1 MKRTLSFLLALA
13 MLLSIIPMTA
23 LSTAAITDDEVA
35 ATGETYGVSTG
46 EALFAMLEKDTPV
59 GDVMTINVNSDIS
72 YYVTEQG
79 VTGIDSYLRY
89 ACTVGQG
96 KKVLNLNGHK
106 LHFYNDYVVIDACN
120 GYSISVMN
128 NLNRQCLF
136 EIPTG
141 ADLTVNGDKSGSVDS
156 GLIQYH
162 GKLLNKCDAIDQRDI
177 FEIRGGSL
185 TINSGRYLPGGEVT
199 SYTWQVSIDFL
210 PGLYDYYDI
219 IGWYLV
225 GGDAIRAMSGNL
237 TVNGGYFEGRG
248 IGGYGSA
255 RNSALLGAN
264 DMSSIVINDG
274 HFRGCS
280 VANTVS
286 VNSLIASDK
295 MKVNAGIFELD
306 HNTARVCSVYK
317 SRDYSLTT
325 CGSIGVF
332 FPEPNPYTAYYYKEK
347 SNSSY
352 VEVSQNDLKDD
363 KLRFFLAS
371 EVYQVFV
378 DPKQG
383 HRTDSGVSI
392 TPTGD
397 IGFIVGGKKYSTSD
411 DISWRKGSSM
421 KVYIDPESLYFA
433 DQKASAYGV
442 AQSLSSTV
450 NFDLIEYISDGNQP
464 VILQS
469 QSATLTKD
477 SSGSYYLDL
486 NSLSSTVKN
495 QLAEGKTYCFKFT
508 VTENW
513 KSRREFNIWHTGR
526 FYVTISQSVKQIFCQ
541 IDEPVYG
548 KKAATN
554 VYYDYSKDWCEV
566 NFVSWTY
573 KTSESDSY
581 HSMSDSDYFTRD
593 KIYYANFIVNMKS
606 GYTLADNADFF
617 VDGEK
622 ATISYQNEGGLIA
635 YKEFDMRA
643 EPIRSIAIMNV
654 PTPVAGETPIYS
666 CDYPRGY
673 YYIDTQMRMDWC
685 DEHGFRMLKTD
696 TFEGGKNYIV
706 EFHITTDNG
715 YKFADN
721 VGATVNGY
729 KANVTESWTDTYGT
743 GHARVQYTF
752 TCPITAM
759 TVGTLSAT
767 IPAPEAGKELS
778 YTATV
783 PEGFGYEVDTYG
795 DGSDWKDGVKWVD
808 SNGNNLPIGT
818 KAEAGKSYTAWISII
833 STDDDIYLFAPADEV
848 EAFMNDK
855 DAEVYEYDE
864 CNYGIYCTFT
874 VAEAAEVTTISSVAV
889 TIDPPTVGEE
899 LSYAASVPAGMGYM
913 VEDYDF
919 EGQWV
924 DGVKWED
931 QVGNTIN
938 PALGETAEAGL
949 KYTAIISIVLSDE
962 EAYAFDKENFTA
974 TINGAAIDGFY
985 WYGATNVLVW
995 RYLDAED
1002 GSSSGGYIV
1011 GDADTDG
1018 KITIL
1023 DATAIQRTLA
1033 SLSVEKFDED
1043 AADADEDT
1051 KLTILDATAIQR
1063 HLAALPTNPNI
1074 GKEKA

>member
-46 EALFAMLEKDTPV
+46 EALFAMLEKDTPA

-89 ACTVGQG
+89 ACTVGKG
-96 KKVLNLNGHK
+96 KKILNLNGHK

-120 GYSISVMN
+120 GYNSSVIN

-136 EIPTG
+136 EIPDG
-141 ADLTVNGDKSGSVDS
+141 ADLIVNGDAEGSVDS

-162 GKLLNKCDAIDQRDI
+162 GKLLNKCDAVDQRDI

-185 TINSGRYLPGGEVT
+185 TINSGRYLAGGEVT
-199 SYTWQVSIDFL
+199 SYEWQSSIDIL
-210 PGLYDYYDI
+210 PGIYAPTDEKA
-219 IGWYLV
+219 WYLV
-225 GGDAIRAMSGNL
+225 GGDAIRAMAGSL
-237 TVNGGYFEGRG
+237 TINGGYFEGRG
-248 IGGYGSA
+248 LSGYSSN
-255 RNSALLGAN
+255 RNEVIYASV
-264 DMSSIVINDG
+264 DMSSVVINDG
-274 HFRGCS
+274 HFNGRSGADA
-280 VANTVS
+280 VWAETLINAGRFTV
-286 VNSLIASDK
+286 NG
-295 MKVNAGIFELD
+295 GIFELD
-306 HNTARVCSVYK
+306 KNAAT
-317 SRDYSLTT
+317 
-325 CGSIGVF
+325 IGVVYRSYTYATSDSGIIGVS
-332 FPEPNPYTAYYYKEK
+332 FPNASPNTLYYYKEK
-347 SNSSY
+347 SNSNYIEAPYDSVKSDEYSYFRLSKIYQVY
-352 VEVSQNDLKDD
+352 VE
-363 KLRFFLAS
+363 
-371 EVYQVFV
+371 
-378 DPKQG
+378 PKQG
-383 HRTDSGVSI
+383 HRTDSGLSI
-392 TPTGD
+392 DPTGD
-397 IGFIVGGKKYSTSD
+397 IGFLVGGKKYNTSD
-411 DISWRKGSSM
+411 DINWRVGNSM
-421 KVYIDPESLYFA
+421 KLYIDPDSLYFA

-450 NFDLIEYISDGNQP
+450 RFDLIEYISDGNQP
-464 VILQS
+464 VVLQN
-469 QSATLTKD
+469 QSAALSKD
-477 SSGSYYLDL
+477 SDGNYYIDL
-486 NSLSSTVKN
+486 NSLSTTVKN
-495 QLAEGKTYCFKFT
+495 KLAEGKTYCFKFT

-548 KKAATN
+548 KKATTN

-573 KTSESDSY
+573 KTSESDSF

-593 KIYYANFIVNMKS
+593 KIYYANLIVNMKS

-696 TFEGGKNYIV
+696 TFEGGKDYTV
-706 EFHITTDNG
+706 EFHVTTANG

-752 TCPITAM
+752 TCPV
-759 TVGTLSAT
+759 TVAT
-767 IPAPEAGKELS
+767 IGALSVTVPLPEAGKALG
-778 YTATV
+778 YTASV
-783 PEGFGYEVDTYG
+783 PEGFGYEVEDYG

-818 KAEAGKSYTAWISII
+818 KAEAGKSYTAWVSLEIND
-833 STDDDIYLFAPADEV
+833 TDLYQFAPADEV
-848 EAFMNDK
+848 TAYMNDK

-864 CNYGIYCTFT
+864 YNYGVYCTFT
-874 VAEAAEVTTISSVAV
+874 VPDDAYVTPINGIYVNIPA
-889 TIDPPTVGEE
+889 PKAGEE

-913 VEDYDF
+913 VEDYDL

-924 DGVKWED
+924 DGVEWQD
-931 QVGNTIN
+931 QLGNAID
-938 PALGETAEAGL
+938 PASDTTFMTGL
-949 KYTAIISIVLSDE
+949 TYTAVVSIVLTDDQTYS
-962 EAYAFDKENFTA
+962 FDKENFTA
-974 TINGAAIDGFY
+974 TINGEAIEGLY
-985 WYGATNVLVW
+985 WNGDTNVLVW
-995 RYLDAED
+995 RSFDVT
-1002 GSSSGGYIV
+1002 GGYII
-1011 GDADTDG
+1011 GDADTDR

-1023 DATAIQRTLA
+1023 DATAIQRKLA